1 MSDVPHQWI
10 RARHQHDRRRLLAA
24 GDEAPVLAVLD
35 AHRRLRGPYSAGG
48 ALMRAVVPEAL
59 RDWPGLVASHETEIL
74 ALTPELRGVVPAT
87 RETLTSLA
95 VPKERTRFYSRLRT
109 ARIAHGLTEFLHGH
123 LSRLGGGPR
132 LLLVDNAHEADPTDQ
147 ELLAVLLRRADPALL
162 RLRIATA
169 ADELNTPPGPL
180 AEPLRPALERYARV
194 ITGGET
200 QLPPLP
206 PLSAPDL
213 AARWVDGDCV
223 DDDPRPRAAYEG
235 LAPADRAALHEARAD
250 ALVAAGEPSLALGAV
265 PYHRERGGDPAGAG
279 AGALRTALDICVD
292 LGFYHATV
300 DFAERGLALVDP
312 ITARK
317 DWWAFTTKKTT
328 SLAALGRPE
337 EALVLYEGA
346 RAATD
351 SPMVHMQAAYAT
363 SMIHTRYLP
372 RDEQDHSTARA
383 WANAAVAFAQA
394 IPDPAERAF
403 QTVFN
408 RNGLAL
414 VAVHEGKLDEALA
427 LVSEGITWLDRR
439 LEADEHAL
447 HRSVLKHNR
456 SQVLIA
462 LGRYEEALTD
472 LDDVIA
478 IDSNHAEYHFD
489 RGNLLRR
496 LNRPAEAV
504 VCYERAMAL
513 SPPFPEVVYN
523 RADTRLELGDIPG
536 ALADFGYAIEL
547 DPGRVDAYVNRA
559 SLLYA
564 TDDPAGAGRDIG
576 AGLELDP
583 DNAPLLCL
591 RGQLLAASD
600 ADAAH
605 TALTGLVTVHPD
617 YAPAWAARGAVSYE
631 RGELADAID
640 DFGRSLELE
649 DTPDVRFNRGVA
661 YLETG
666 NPDKALA
673 DLSAAF
679 EATGDPEAQLQLGVC
694 LLKLDRPAE
703 ARSAF
708 LRCVEE
714 DPALAP
720 RVEAETGLVLD
731 SDSDR
736 YGAGAGA
743 ALDVRHG

>member
-24 GDEAPVLAVLD
+24 GAEVPVLAVLD

-48 ALMRAVVPEAL
+48 ALLRTVVPEAL
-59 RDWPGLVASHETEIL
+59 RDWPALVAAHETEIL

-123 LSRLGGGPR
+123 LRRLGDGPR
-132 LLLVDNAHEADPTDQ
+132 LLLVDNVHEADPTDQ
-147 ELLAVLLRRADPALL
+147 ELLAILLRRADPGLL

-180 AEPLRPALERYARV
+180 AEPLGPALERYAHV
-194 ITGGET
+194 ITGRDT
-200 QLPPLP
+200 PLPPLP
-206 PLSAPDL
+206 PLPAEDL
-213 AARWVDGDCV
+213 AAQWVAGDCTG
-223 DDDPRPRAAYEG
+223 DDPRPRAAYEA
-235 LAPADRAALHEARAD
+235 LAPADRAALHDARAD
-250 ALVAAGEPSLALGAV
+250 ALTAAGEPSLALGAV
-265 PYHRERGGDPAGAG
+265 PYHREHGRDPYGAG

-300 DFAERGLALVDP
+300 DFAERGLALVDAT
-312 ITARK
+312 TARS

-363 SMIHTRYLP
+363 AMIHTRYLP

-383 WANAAVAFAQA
+383 WANAAIAFAQA
-394 IPDPAERAF
+394 IPDPGERAF

-414 VAVHEGKLDEALA
+414 VAVHEGELEEALR
-427 LVSEGITWLDRR
+427 LVSEGIVWLDRS
-439 LEADEHAL
+439 LGASEHAL

-462 LGRYEEALTD
+462 LGRYEEALAD

-478 IDSNHAEYHFD
+478 VDSNHPEYHFD

-496 LNRPAEAV
+496 LDRPADAV

-536 ALADFGYAIEL
+536 ALADFGYAVEL

-559 SLLYA
+559 SLRYA
-564 TDDPAGAGRDIG
+564 TDDLAGAGQDIG
-576 AGLELDP
+576 AGLELEP

-591 RGQLLAASD
+591 RGQLLAVSD

-605 TALTGLVTVHPD
+605 TALSGLVAARPD
-617 YAPAWAARGAVSYE
+617 YAPAWAARATVSYE
-631 RGELADAID
+631 RGELMDAIE
-640 DFGRSLELE
+640 DFGRSLALE
-649 DTPDVRFNRGVA
+649 DTADVRFNRGVA
-661 YLETG
+661 YLEAG
-666 NPDKALA
+666 DPDKALA

-679 EATGDPEAQLQLGVC
+679 EATGDPEAQLHLGVC

-703 ARSAF
+703 ARAAF
-708 LRCVEE
+708 HRCVEE
-714 DPALAP
+714 DPDLAA
-720 RVEAETGLVLD
+720 RVE
-731 SDSDR
+731 
-736 YGAGAGA
+736 